1 VSIYLEVFTGP
12 GDAKTFLEDLITTVI
27 NNLQIYVRNVHI
39 RYEDTVTNLDCSF
52 ACGMCVQSISVETTN
67 K

>member
-1 VSIYLEVFTGP
+1 MYVFKLFTGP
-12 GDAKTFLEDLITTVI
+12 PDAKTFLENLITTVI
-27 NNLQIYVRNVHI
+27 NNLQIFIHNIHI

-52 ACGMCVQSISVETTN
+52 ACGICIQSISVETTN